1 MKTTMKKTVGLFLAL
16 IMVLGM
22 LSMTAFAA
30 APSRL
35 DITGQVPTLGET
47 ALSYKDFPIAQEDV
61 HMGNARWVYS
71 LAGEENYDDPHS
83 ANYGES
89 YGNAFQPGRR
99 YKLWLSVFMDNGVS
113 GYFDRSVVVTYNGVP
128 VAAENISLANQG
140 KAVSI
145 AIMFDPLIE
154 TVAKPVY
161 KGDITADGVIH
172 QISEF
177 YDFST
182 LPEGTKVFRQVDEDT
197 WVWLDA
203 HSDLS
208 SLEVRLPVETSF
220 TLILPSGYVFEG
232 AEGSNQMECT
242 VRVLPVSYTVSFDAN
257 GGSGSMPD
265 VTVNDGTYTLPMN
278 CFKAPS
284 NAKYFAG
291 WALSADG
298 DPILKRTITLTANTT
313 LYATWADCEKVIDNT
328 ETVYD
333 HSNDVYQT
341 VYKVGDTV
349 IDDPGEAQYLDAAF
363 KTCEKAQAAWEITD
377 ITTGEYAL
385 KTKGED
391 VLTGHTVTLVG
402 VRYIS
407 VSIDGSSSVSSYAI
421 IKRENHYEVLD
432 SYRTY
437 DIYERIAS
445 VTLSAVG
452 HTHNYVE
459 TVVPPTC
466 TEKGYTV
473 HICECGSTFTDRYVD
488 ALGHTEVTDNAVAP
502 NCTATG
508 LTEGKHCSVCGEVL
522 VAQKTVDAL
531 GHGYVN
537 GECSR
542 CGAEDP
548 NYKPIDPG
556 KPCDGGDSCPGKDF
570 TDMPKVSNWAHAGID
585 FCVKNGLF
593 GGMSKTTFE
602 PEGNMTRAMLVTV
615 LWRYENSPKEGTN
628 IFTDVKNGEWY
639 AEAVAWAAENG
650 IVTGVGNSRF
660 DPNGKIT
667 REQLAAILYRYSGN
681 KGYDTSK
688 RGDFAPFPD
697 KDKVSS
703 WAADAYGWAVGEK
716 LINGNKINGES
727 CLDPQGNATRAQVAT
742 ILMRFIQ
749 QIAK

>member
-1 MKTTMKKTVGLFLAL
+1 MKTTMKKTIGLLLVL

-22 LSMTAFAA
+22 LPMTAFAA

-47 ALSYKDFPIAQEDV
+47 VLSYKDFPVAQEDV

-71 LAGEENYDDPHS
+71 LAGEDNYDDPHS
-83 ANYGES
+83 AYNSES
-89 YGNAFQPGRR
+89 YDNAFQPGRR
-99 YKLWLSVFMDNGVS
+99 YKLWLTVFMNNGVS
-113 GYFDRSVVVTYNGVP
+113 GYFNSSVTVTYNGAP
-128 VAAENISLANQG
+128 VAAENISILNAG
-140 KAVSI
+140 KAVGI
-145 AIMFDPLIE
+145 AIMYDPLTA

-161 KGDITADGVIH
+161 KGDITADGMIH

-203 HSDLS
+203 HGDLS

-232 AEGSNQMECT
+232 EDGSNQMECT
-242 VRVLPVSYTVSFDAN
+242 VRVLPASYTVSFDAN

-278 CFKAPS
+278 YFKAPS

-298 DPILKRTITLTANTT
+298 DPILKCTITLTGNTT

-437 DIYERIAS
+437 DTYERVA
-445 VTLSAVG
+445 
-452 HTHNYVE
+452 
-459 TVVPPTC
+459 
-466 TEKGYTV
+466 
-473 HICECGSTFTDRYVD
+473 
-488 ALGHTEVTDNAVAP
+488 AVAVK
-502 NCTATG
+502 A
-508 LTEGKHCSVCGEVL
+508 
-522 VAQKTVDAL
+522 
-531 GHGYVN
+531 VN
-537 GECSR
+537 S
-542 CGAEDP
+542 EDP
-548 NYKPIDPG
+548 N

-615 LWRYENSPKEGTN
+615 LYRLEGQPAVTGN
-628 IFTDVKNGEWY
+628 NPFTDVANNQWY
-639 AEAVAWAAENG
+639 TNAVIWAAGNG
-650 IVTGVGNSRF
+650 VVNGVGEGRF
-660 DPNGKIT
+660 DPDANIT
-667 REQLAAILYRYSGN
+667 REQMAAILYRYAQK
-681 KGYDTSK
+681 KGFDTSARADLK
-688 RGDFAPFPD
+688 TYPD
-697 KDKVSS
+697 YGEISAYARESLS
-703 WAADAYGWAVGEK
+703 WANVNGLIGGTTGADGK
-716 LINGNKINGES
+716 TIF
-727 CLDPQGNATRAQVAT
+727 DPQGNATRAQVAA
-742 ILMRFIQ
+742 ILMRYVKNIVQ
-749 QIAK
+749 K

>member
-1 MKTTMKKTVGLFLAL
+1 MKTTMKKTVGLLLAL

-22 LSMTAFAA
+22 LPMTAFAA

-35 DITGQVPTLGET
+35 DITGQVPTLDET
-47 ALSYKDFPIAQEDV
+47 VLSYKDFTIAQEDV

-232 AEGSNQMECT
+232 EEGSNQMECT
-242 VRVLPVSYTVSFDAN
+242 VRVLP
-257 GGSGSMPD
+257 
-265 VTVNDGTYTLPMN
+265 
-278 CFKAPS
+278 
-284 NAKYFAG
+284 
-291 WALSADG
+291 
-298 DPILKRTITLTANTT
+298 
-313 LYATWADCEKVIDNT
+313 
-328 ETVYD
+328 
-333 HSNDVYQT
+333 
-341 VYKVGDTV
+341 
-349 IDDPGEAQYLDAAF
+349 
-363 KTCEKAQAAWEITD
+363 
-377 ITTGEYAL
+377 
-385 KTKGED
+385 
-391 VLTGHTVTLVG
+391 
-402 VRYIS
+402 
-407 VSIDGSSSVSSYAI
+407 
-421 IKRENHYEVLD
+421 
-432 SYRTY
+432 
-437 DIYERIAS
+437 AS
-445 VTLSAVG
+445 
-452 HTHNYVE
+452 
-459 TVVPPTC
+459 
-466 TEKGYTV
+466 
-473 HICECGSTFTDRYVD
+473 D
-488 ALGHTEVTDNAVAP
+488 
-502 NCTATG
+502 
-508 LTEGKHCSVCGEVL
+508 
-522 VAQKTVDAL
+522 
-531 GHGYVN
+531 
-537 GECSR
+537 
-542 CGAEDP
+542 
-548 NYKPIDPG
+548 

-593 GGMSKTTFE
+593 GGMSKTIFE

-615 LWRYENSPKEGTN
+615 LYRLEGKPSVTAENPFADVANSQWY
-628 IFTDVKNGEWY
+628 TD
-639 AEAVAWAAENG
+639 AVIWAASSGVVN
-650 IVTGVGNSRF
+650 GVG
-660 DPNGKIT
+660 DGKFAPDANIT
-667 REQLAAILYRYSGN
+667 REQMAAILYRYAQK
-681 KGYDTSK
+681 KGFDTTARADLK
-688 RGDFAPFPD
+688 TYPD
-697 KDKVSS
+697 YGEISAYARDSLS
-703 WAADAYGWAVGEK
+703 WANVNGLIGGTTGADGK
-716 LINGNKINGES
+716 TI
-727 CLDPQGNATRAQVAT
+727 LDPQGNATRAQVAA
-742 ILMRFIQ
+742 ILMRYVKNIVQ
-749 QIAK
+749 K